1 MLEAEAS
8 KTMIDL
14 TVNGKSRPI
23 DDSVDLETYLLSFGL
38 NLQFVAVGYNGEV
51 VKKES
56 FANLQLK
63 DGDVLEIV
71 RPVGG
76 GGFRWASYPKLKN
89 RPRLCDKLS

>member
-76 GGFRWASYPKLKN
+76 G
-89 RPRLCDKLS
+89 

>member
-51 VKKES
+51 VKKEL

-76 GGFRWASYPKLKN
+76 G
-89 RPRLCDKLS
+89 

>member
-1 MLEAEAS
+1 MVEAEEA

-76 GGFRWASYPKLKN
+76 G
-89 RPRLCDKLS
+89 

>member
-1 MLEAEAS
+1 
-8 KTMIDL
+8 MIDL
-14 TVNGKSRPI
+14 IVNGKSRPI
-23 DDSVDLETYLLSFGL
+23 EDSIDLETYLLSFGL

-56 FANLQLK
+56 FADLKLK

-76 GGFRWASYPKLKN
+76 G
-89 RPRLCDKLS
+89 

>member
-1 MLEAEAS
+1 
-8 KTMIDL
+8 MIDL
-14 TVNGKSRPI
+14 IVNGKSRPI
-23 DDSVDLETYLLSFGL
+23 EDSIDLETYLLSFGL

-56 FANLQLK
+56 FSDLKLK

-76 GGFRWASYPKLKN
+76 G
-89 RPRLCDKLS
+89 